1 MILKYK
7 DIGMKLTPQRLAVLE
22 YLEGNRSHPSAE
34 DIYRAVKK
42 KYPTMSFATVYNIL
56 EALKEKGLVQELNID
71 PQKKRFDPD
80 TSLHHHLICTGCG
93 KVIDIPLEQ
102 IPEISEEALEG
113 FEIQKV
119 HLELYGLCQD
129 CKRKK

>member
-56 EALKEKGLVQELNID
+56 ETLKEKGLVQELNID

-80 TSLHHHLICTGCG
+80 TSPHHHLICTGCG
-93 KVIDIPLEQ
+93 KVIDISLEQ
-102 IPEISEEALEG
+102 IPEISEEALGG
-113 FEIQKV
+113 FEIQRV
-119 HLELYGLCQD
+119 HMEFYGLCQD